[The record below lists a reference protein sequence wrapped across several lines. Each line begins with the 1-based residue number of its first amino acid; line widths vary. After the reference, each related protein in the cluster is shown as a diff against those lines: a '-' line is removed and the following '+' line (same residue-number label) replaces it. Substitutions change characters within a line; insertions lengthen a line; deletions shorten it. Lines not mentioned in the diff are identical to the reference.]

1 MWSTPARRSTI
12 VGLYNT
18 YINNARKTLHEYYI
32 LCTVTKPMI
41 AEPASSGNITLPVSS
56 THASLVGGVDL
67 PTHIE
72 SEGLNWFKAVC
83 DVILKSPYRRHKT
96 RVNLGEE
103 ATVRVPFDQ
112 LPKCFVKYA
121 GNKTYFLPAVL
132 KEMKYCTPK
141 GKDSTGKGMDHEDVL
156 YDPIRVIDIDIR
168 KGQKPATTKQV
179 GILAA
184 LLPDSAL
191 ILSNGCQ
198 IYLASSEPWEIEAT
212 MLAVIGRFLARKT
225 GLVYD
230 TSTHLRGNGTAANHR
245 NHPYRAPIGACK
257 NGKVRSWLPR
267 SGEMASV
274 RNVFNALGLTFPS
287 ENAEESASADTPKKA
302 KEPVSGSMAAQH
314 LEFHKIREALTNLI
328 KNEKL
333 RRAGAE
339 QEILGMKWEHHSR
352 DGLKATLPTVR
363 LISDTAALPD
373 EVWASIRADLAELPC
388 QLGPVSTK
396 RWLRQQTKTVRAI
409 RAWAF
414 EWTYDMTSITCEKAM
429 KLFFSDPR
437 FAKIR
442 QLSIAAIG
450 EPAVREDLR
459 RCWDKWYYPDYKKN
473 PFKKLAL
480 VSKATLNLVRS
491 KAKKLGKF
499 KMAEIRKEIMR
510 LSVRQIRQALQQ
522 LVIDGDL
529 IPSGNTSGRKYEFVA
544 TPMKPTLNNLIV
556 SPNIADKKKVKK
568 PSRSA
573 VSKKPPKAKLSEFPH
588 TSSYVH
594 IKGKDRKSEIK
605 AKLETISLPK
615 LKARLK
621 DVNALWIESSR
632 DPVND
637 DLSKMLQLENDWLG
651 EVVREKKDE
660 LLFAKRE
667 AAQARL
673 DAETQEER
681 AEREAEKKAARAR
694 SRAGLE
700 RMRAGETLGRIL
712 ERKQQEGITCND
724 PFTTEEANE
733 FKRHFW
739 DAFNAKAKAK
749 AEAEARGESFDE
761 EGYVAPLTVPTIP
774 ESEQIRRMNMEEYFQ
789 KRIDSG
795 QDLPLAVGET
805 LLDRVFRFDAKR
817 RENRE
822 RARARNR
829 RT

>member
-1 MWSTPARRSTI
+1 M
-12 VGLYNT
+12 
-18 YINNARKTLHEYYI
+18 
-32 LCTVTKPMI
+32 
-41 AEPASSGNITLPVSS
+41 
-56 THASLVGGVDL
+56 
-67 PTHIE
+67 
-72 SEGLNWFKAVC
+72 
-83 DVILKSPYRRHKT
+83 
-96 RVNLGEE
+96 
-103 ATVRVPFDQ
+103 RVPFDQ

-156 YDPIRVIDIDIR
+156 YDPIRVIDIDIKKR
-168 KGQKPATTKQV
+168 QKPATTKHV

-184 LLPDSAL
+184 LLPSSAL

-198 IYLASSEPWEIEAT
+198 IYLVSSEPWEIEAT
-212 MLAVIGRFLARKT
+212 MLAVIGRFLASKT

-230 TSTHLRGNGTAANHR
+230 ASTHLRGNGTAANHR

-287 ENAEESASADTPKKA
+287 ENTEESASATSSADTPKKE
-302 KEPVSGSMAAQH
+302 KGPVSGSMAAQH

-333 RRAGAE
+333 RRADAE

-414 EWTYDMTSITCEKAM
+414 EGTYYLPSITFEEAM

-442 QLSIAAIG
+442 QLSIAAVG
-450 EPAVREDLR
+450 ETAVREDLR
-459 RCWDKWYYPDYKKN
+459 RCWDTWYYPDYKKN

-480 VSKATLNLVRS
+480 VSKPTLNLVRS
-491 KAKKLGKF
+491 KAKKLRKF

-529 IPSGNTSGRKYEFVA
+529 IPSGNTSGKKYEFVSPLKNQ
-544 TPMKPTLNNLIV
+544 PMKPPLNNLIV

-588 TSSYVH
+588 TSLYVH

-621 DVNALWIESSR
+621 DVNALWTESNR
-632 DPVND
+632 DPKYA
-637 DLSKMLQLENDWLG
+637 DLSKMLQRENDWLG
-651 EVVREKKDE
+651 EVIQEASDKIR
-660 LLFAKRE
+660 FAKLE

-673 DAETQEER
+673 DAETPEER
-681 AEREAEKKAARAR
+681 AEREAKKKASMAR
-694 SRAGLE
+694 SRAGLKK
-700 RMRAGETLGRIL
+700 MRKWESIGRL
-712 ERKQQEGITCND
+712 VTRFVEEADREGV
-724 PFTTEEANE
+724 PVTEEEVWEYKKNLI
-733 FKRHFW
+733 KVW
-739 DAFNAKAKAK
+739 D
-749 AEAEARGESFDE
+749 DD
-761 EGYVAPLTVPTIP
+761 PPP
-774 ESEQIRRMNMEEYFQ
+774 
-789 KRIDSG
+789 
-795 QDLPLAVGET
+795 P
-805 LLDRVFRFDAKR
+805 
-817 RENRE
+817 
-822 RARARNR
+822 
-829 RT
+829 